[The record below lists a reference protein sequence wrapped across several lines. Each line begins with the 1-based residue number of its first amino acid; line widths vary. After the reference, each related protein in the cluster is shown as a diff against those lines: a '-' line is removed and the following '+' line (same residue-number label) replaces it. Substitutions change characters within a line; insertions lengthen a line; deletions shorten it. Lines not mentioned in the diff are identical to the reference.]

1 MEAVAESY
9 FTSGDMK
16 AAATFYCNL
25 MVLHPRYVKMARICR
40 VLADPS
46 AVPQPHRYADIV
58 EALLEPTV
66 THEALFGVDAGP
78 ADINKAYQR
87 WTLLVHPDKNPY
99 PRAGDAFKRLF
110 TLKTMA
116 LETANAMKERKDC
129 GNLLHGGRRRG
140 RKNSN
145 KKSDAPA
152 ARSRHDANASLSV
165 QSSVI
170 DMTLSELKKKQV
182 ILKSLKRKD
191 IDDNELPEL
200 RAALR
205 RVRERRFCS
214 RPTTPSVL
222 TAPCMT
228 TPSLSPEQSVLSTA
242 SCPPH
247 GFHPA
252 TEKQKSLT
260 PPPLPKIGTLLKTVA
275 LDEQIQSSSTVNSSQ
290 CVLSDTVLEEQLDEL
305 FTEEVRPGQEQTT
318 TDVEPELPENEDVKK
333 LNEKNGIENT
343 CSIIRKPEIANSS
356 PSPPA
361 SVTDD
366 GVPLKDAVKGS
377 IIELIRGIQ
386 EIKVNR
392 TKLRLS
398 CDLTFATYEREKQQQ
413 KREADMKG
421 KFAE

>member
-1 MEAVAESY
+1 MEAVAERY

-66 THEALFGVDAGP
+66 THEALFGIDADP

-116 LETANAMKERKDC
+116 LEAVNAMKEKKDRE
-129 GNLLHGGRRRG
+129 NLLHGGRRRG
-140 RKNSN
+140 RGNSN

-152 ARSRHDANASLSV
+152 ARSRHDANAPLSV

-205 RVRERRFCS
+205 RVRESRFCS

-222 TAPCMT
+222 T
-228 TPSLSPEQSVLSTA
+228 PSLTPKQSVLSAA

-247 GFHPA
+247 GFHP
-252 TEKQKSLT
+252 TTNKPKPLT
-260 PPPLPKIGTLLKTVA
+260 PPPLPKIGTLLKPLA
-275 LDEQIQSSSTVNSSQ
+275 LDEQVQSSSTVNSSH
-290 CVLSDTVLEEQLDEL
+290 CVLSDTVLEEQLEEL

-318 TDVEPELPENEDVKK
+318 TEVETNLPENDDVRTV
-333 LNEKNGIENT
+333 NEQDGIENT
-343 CSIIRKPEIANSS
+343 CFIIGKPQIANPS
-356 PSPPA
+356 PSP
-361 SVTDD
+361 SVSVKDD

-386 EIKVNR
+386 EIKFNR
-392 TKLRLS
+392 TNLRLS

-413 KREADMKG
+413 KREAEMKA
-421 KFAE
+421 K